1 VGVGPHLVVKEE
13 FESLDDVDA
22 VAIYGS
28 WAARYQGERGPPPND
43 LDVLV
48 IGHPNRTEVYEAADR
63 VERRLGLPV
72 NPTVCSRRRWTSG
85 TDAFIQ
91 HVRSSA
97 LVWVL
102 DRANLQEAA

>member
-1 VGVGPHLVVKEE
+1 M
-13 FESLDDVDA
+13 DDNYQLC
-22 VAIYGS
+22 VARLPPLPLILRALTGRS
-28 WAARYQGERGPPPND
+28 GGPPND

-91 HVRSSA
+91 YVRSSA
-97 LVWVL
+97 LAWVL
-102 DRANLQEAA
+102 DRVNLQGAA